1 MTGLK
6 FLFQSSLIGA
16 SAFLLILC
24 VPIIGNDSSVF
35 AQDLP
40 PELVENENSNNA
52 EASGR
57 RGRRGDDNRVS
68 RRQSN
73 REDRVNRDRS
83 ERKKRGIIR
92 RILFR
97 NRAPIEPDQ
106 WHTEVSLYNN
116 QKKGDYFYYG
126 YAQAGEEWF
135 PVYIHR
141 YFVMIKKQYEHTLVI
156 KGRPEN
162 IPKVKGIRMSP
173 YGLEIKNYGFEFE
186 LPTFPSVDRT
196 QKSLDEYE
204 FRRISEEKMM
214 EFGFTK
220 VVWLEDKSQKV
231 KDMAETWRAN

>member
-1 MTGLK
+1 MTDIK
-6 FLFQSSLIGA
+6 ILFKSSLIAA
-16 SAFLLILC
+16 SAFLMILC
-24 VPIIGNDSSVF
+24 VPIVGDFSIVR
-35 AQDLP
+35 AQDVP
-40 PELVENENSNNA
+40 PELVENGNQNNA

-57 RGRRGDDNRVS
+57 RGRRDSESRVG
-68 RRQSN
+68 RRQNN

-83 ERKKRGIIR
+83 EQKKRGIIR

-97 NRAPIEPDQ
+97 NKAPSEPDQ
-106 WHTEVSLYNN
+106 WHNEVSLYNN
-116 QKKGDYFYYG
+116 QKKNDYFYYG

-173 YGLEIKNYGFEFE
+173 YGLEIKNYGFEFD
-186 LPTFPSVDRT
+186 LPTFPSVDRQ

-204 FRRISEEKMM
+204 FRRIAEEKLL

-220 VVWLEDKSQKV
+220 TIWLEDKTQKV
-231 KDMAETWRAN
+231 KDMADTWRAN